1 MAGALDETRKRHA
14 WPRWAQGQTA
24 HRGPEAAM
32 TGVAEG
38 PGQATTSGHAEPL
51 ATQRHL
57 PAGGA
62 GLTPFLEGTVL

>member
-1 MAGALDETRKRHA
+1 
-14 WPRWAQGQTA
+14 
-24 HRGPEAAM
+24 M